1 VSGLADFCPSVYH
14 DEIATGTKTWGERQM
29 TDTTGGC
36 LCGRV
41 RYTASREPAFS
52 GLCHCRNCQR
62 FTGSAFE
69 TTIGFPTSAVSVQGD
84 LKTYSEVSDTGQAVR
99 RRFCPHCGSGI
110 LAEADAFPGMTI
122 FLAGTLDDPSSYHP
136 TMELYCSSAQP
147 WVSAGGERAKYAKM
161 PS

>member
-1 VSGLADFCPSVYH
+1 
-14 DEIATGTKTWGERQM
+14 M

-41 RYTASREPAFS
+41 RYTAAGEPAFS
-52 GLCHCRNCQR
+52 GICHCRNCQR

-69 TTIGFPTSAVSVQGD
+69 TTIGFPTSSVSVQGD
-84 LKTYSEVSDTGQAVR
+84 LKTYDEISDAGRAVH
-99 RRFCPHCGSGI
+99 RRFCPNCGSGVI
-110 LAEADAFPGMTI
+110 AEADAFPGMTI
-122 FLAGTLDDPSSYHP
+122 FLAGSLDDPTAYKP

-147 WVSAGGERAKYAKM
+147 WFHAGGERTQFAKM